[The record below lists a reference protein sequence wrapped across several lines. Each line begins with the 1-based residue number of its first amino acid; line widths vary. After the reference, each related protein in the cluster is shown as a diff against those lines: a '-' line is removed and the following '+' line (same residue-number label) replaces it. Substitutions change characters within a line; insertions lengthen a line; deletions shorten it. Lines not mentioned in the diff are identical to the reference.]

1 MCEIVSLFEF
11 NCHNFLGKKVEK
23 GADVNV
29 VKKSGETPLEL
40 AISLDI
46 VKILVENG
54 ATDLSRGLHLPAQNS
69 KLDVLKYLL
78 ENGAEINTKR
88 HYDGK
93 SALQLACEFGSLDIV
108 TYLTEKNADLVIIL
122 LPV

>member
-1 MCEIVSLFEF
+1 M
-11 NCHNFLGKKVEK
+11 GKKVEK